1 MKAFTSNLFVRIR
14 VDGEWVE
21 GETRIENTNFAG
33 IEDLRVQFA
42 MDVPRLMQEIPS
54 CDSVIIITR
63 EMSADV
69 PNALNASTQH

>member
-1 MKAFTSNLFVRIR
+1 
-14 VDGEWVE
+14 
-21 GETRIENTNFAG
+21 
-33 IEDLRVQFA
+33 